1 MISSTL
7 LVALAGLS
15 TFSQAAPTLS
25 KRGSSKLGYAF
36 GKGAQAK
43 IEQFSPNQ
51 GCWGY
56 DWEARVNDSPSWTL
70 PSNCEFVPMLHDGGD
85 MFVNAWKSGDAQG
98 AIDAG
103 AKHILSF
110 NEPDHCGPSHEGGT
124 CMDVATAVAKHKE
137 LVQPY
142 ADKGIKIGS
151 PAVTNGQE
159 AGKGLNYLK
168 DFLNQCDG
176 CQIDFVCAH
185 WQWAGATDV
194 KSFTDHIE
202 TVHRETGKP
211 VWVTEYQA
219 PSGNDPVQFMKE
231 ATEWMDKQDFV
242 QRYAYWS
249 VDAKLTNGNALSD
262 LGAAYAGL

>member
-1 MISSTL
+1 
-7 LVALAGLS
+7 
-15 TFSQAAPTLS
+15 
-25 KRGSSKLGYAF
+25 
-36 GKGAQAK
+36 
-43 IEQFSPNQ
+43 
-51 GCWGY
+51 
-56 DWEARVNDSPSWTL
+56 
-70 PSNCEFVPMLHDGGD
+70 
-85 MFVNAWKSGDAQG
+85 
-98 AIDAG
+98 
-103 AKHILSF
+103 
-110 NEPDHCGPSHEGGT
+110 
-124 CMDVATAVAKHKE
+124 MDVATAVAKHKE

-202 TVHRETGKP
+202 AVHRETGKP

-219 PSGNDPVQFMKE
+219 PSGNDPVQFMKK